1 MTLAR
6 MIRLNKVAER
16 PHLEKQGLREMEE
29 KDIPQVAK
37 LYATYMKRFGMAIEM
52 THDEVRHHFHSG
64 LGEGPRG
71 KDSWKVPREGQVV
84 WTYVVENPQTHKIT
98 DFFSFYSLP
107 STIMKIPKYNI
118 LNAAYLYYY
127 ATDVAFEEGADEDG
141 RLKKRLQELIN
152 DALVIADQCKF
163 DVFNGLSLMDNMQ
176 FISDL
181 KDD

>member
-37 LYATYMKRFGMAIEM
+37 LYASYMKRFGMAIEM

-84 WTYVVENPQTHKIT
+84 WTYVVEVGFSLGLTH
-98 DFFSFYSLP
+98 D
-107 STIMKIPKYNI
+107 
-118 LNAAYLYYY
+118 
-127 ATDVAFEEGADEDG
+127 
-141 RLKKRLQELIN
+141 
-152 DALVIADQCKF
+152 C
-163 DVFNGLSLMDNMQ
+163 
-176 FISDL
+176 
-181 KDD
+181 

>member
-1 MTLAR
+1 
-6 MIRLNKVAER
+6 
-16 PHLEKQGLREMEE
+16 
-29 KDIPQVAK
+29 
-37 LYATYMKRFGMAIEM
+37 
-52 THDEVRHHFHSG
+52 
-64 LGEGPRG
+64 
-71 KDSWKVPREGQVV
+71 
-84 WTYVVENPQTHKIT
+84 
-98 DFFSFYSLP
+98 
-107 STIMKIPKYNI
+107 MKIPKYNI

-181 KDD
+181 KVRSSQCTFAQGLIR